1 MPSHPSAKKSLGQN
15 FLTNPDILQ
24 TIAHA
29 VPLEDRLVVE
39 IGPGPGALTEH
50 IVRADPVHLTLVE
63 LDTRMVTHLTHRM
76 GTDLADYRDCI
87 DIVREDIMT
96 WVPPSDPYIL
106 LGNIP
111 YYITSPILRR
121 FLYDVAD
128 RPTDIV
134 FTMQA
139 EVADRILETD
149 GHSSYLSILVHLAC
163 ERVELVTYISRTDFD
178 PVPDVDSA
186 VIACHLRPIDHET
199 TDAFLAFVRAGY
211 AHPRKKLVSNLADAH
226 YGTKTILS
234 DTFTALGIRPDI
246 RPDAVHLDAWQA
258 MYAIITAVKE

>member
-1 MPSHPSAKKSLGQN
+1 MSPHPSAKKSLGQN

-29 VPLEDRLVVE
+29 VALQDRLVIE

-50 IVRADPVHLTLVE
+50 IVRADPSHLTLVE
-63 LDTRMVTHLTHRM
+63 LDTRMVMHLRHRM
-76 GTDLADYRDCI
+76 ATDLADYHDRI
-87 DIVREDIMT
+87 DIVREDILT
-96 WVPPSDPYIL
+96 WTPPSDPYVL

-163 ERVELVTYISRTDFD
+163 DRVELVTYISRTDFD

-186 VIACHLRPIDHET
+186 VVACHLRPIDHAT
-199 TDAFLAFVRAGY
+199 TDTFLAFVRAGY
-211 AHPRKKLVSNLADAH
+211 AHPRKKLASNLADAH
-226 YGTKTILS
+226 YGTKAVLS
-234 DTFTALGIRPDI
+234 DIFTALDIRPDI
-246 RPDAVHLDAWQA
+246 RPDAVHLESWQA
-258 MYAIITAVKE
+258 IYRAIVPTKK